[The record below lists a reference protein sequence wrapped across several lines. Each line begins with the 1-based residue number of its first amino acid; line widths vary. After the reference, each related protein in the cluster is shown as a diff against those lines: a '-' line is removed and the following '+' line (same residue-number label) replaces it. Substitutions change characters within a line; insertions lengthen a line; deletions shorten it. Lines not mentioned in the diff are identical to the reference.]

1 MKEED
6 ISAFS
11 YRISQATGTE
21 LVVILYEMAQQ
32 YIDDAQDMYSQGSRE
47 EFRRY
52 VKLAKRVTDELKVSL
67 EMKYPISA
75 QLFNIYSYASSTLQ
89 TAMNRYDNANLDV
102 VKRIYGRL
110 AQAFSDIA
118 DQDEGGPLME
128 NTQKV
133 YAGLTYS
140 NGKLNEIAYD
150 VSGAQSRGFTV

>member
-67 EMKYPISA
+67 EI
-75 QLFNIYSYASSTLQ
+75 ICVIDT
-89 TAMNRYDNANLDV
+89 
-102 VKRIYGRL
+102 
-110 AQAFSDIA
+110 SD
-118 DQDEGGPLME
+118 G
-128 NTQKV
+128 
-133 YAGLTYS
+133 
-140 NGKLNEIAYD
+140 NEQI
-150 VSGAQSRGFTV
+150 

>member
-32 YIDDAQDMYSQGSRE
+32 YIDDAQDMYSQGNRE

-75 QLFNIYSYASSTLQ
+75 QLFNICGINT
-89 TAMNRYDNANLDV
+89 
-102 VKRIYGRL
+102 
-110 AQAFSDIA
+110 SD
-118 DQDEGGPLME
+118 G
-128 NTQKV
+128 
-133 YAGLTYS
+133 
-140 NGKLNEIAYD
+140 NEQI
-150 VSGAQSRGFTV
+150 

>member
-118 DQDEGGPLME
+118 DQDKGGPLME
-128 NTQKV
+128 
-133 YAGLTYS
+133 LS
-140 NGKLNEIAYD
+140 LIHI
-150 VSGAQSRGFTV
+150 

>member
-75 QLFNIYSYASSTLQ
+75 SS
-89 TAMNRYDNANLDV
+89 
-102 VKRIYGRL
+102 
-110 AQAFSDIA
+110 
-118 DQDEGGPLME
+118 
-128 NTQKV
+128 
-133 YAGLTYS
+133 LTY
-140 NGKLNEIAYD
+140 IHMRHRHFRR
-150 VSGAQSRGFTV
+150 Q